1 MGINEEDIDALQE
14 ATSLERDTFA
24 QVKETF
30 RQLSIVCINRDD
42 TEANVMKERTIFEVA
57 LDKVDYK
64 EGVEINAT
72 VATTAVDSF
81 GSDYLTP
88 FLRNLKEPNNL
99 SREDAM
105 DIRQTCLDSP
115 KARLVERANIIQS
128 RLNEENS
135 KLARKQ
141 EQFTRAQRDG
151 EMSNE
156 EYEKYCTEAM
166 FRISILEKRLVE
178 HEETA
183 LKKFADLDNK
193 LSQDPRLKVLK

>member
-1 MGINEEDIDALQE
+1 M
-14 ATSLERDTFA
+14 
-24 QVKETF
+24 
-30 RQLSIVCINRDD
+30 
-42 TEANVMKERTIFEVA
+42 
-57 LDKVDYK
+57 
-64 EGVEINAT
+64 
-72 VATTAVDSF
+72 
-81 GSDYLTP
+81 
-88 FLRNLKEPNNL
+88 
-99 SREDAM
+99 
-105 DIRQTCLDSP
+105 
-115 KARLVERANIIQS
+115 ERANIIQS

-193 LSQDPRLKVLK
+193 LSQDPRLKILKAQVN